1 MSFGQSFRAIT
12 PSDTVN
18 IPRNAAGEFPA
29 AIFVGVAG
37 NISIVGAD
45 GEAAVFQNVPV
56 GTLPVRARRVNA
68 TGTTAT
74 GLIGL
79 YV

>member
-1 MSFGQSFRAIT
+1 MSFGQSFRPIT
-12 PSDTVN
+12 PSDSTD

-29 AIFVGVAG
+29 AIYVGVTG

-45 GEAAVFQNVPV
+45 GQAATFQNVPV
-56 GTLPVRARRVNA
+56 GPLPVRARRINA
-68 TGTTAT
+68 TGTTAS